1 MYINRKYK
9 YQKFMDN
16 NDDDLKDKKLNST
29 IIISKLEY
37 KNIYGILGNKYIL
50 ISKIGKGLSSN
61 VFLEKKQIIFLEK

>member
-1 MYINRKYK
+1 
-9 YQKFMDN
+9 MDN

-61 VFLEKKQIIFLEK
+61 VFLAKN

>member
-61 VFLEKKQIIFLEK
+61 VFLAKKQIIFLEK